1 MRIFTVSDLHVDFAE
16 NFEWLK
22 QLSTAD
28 YKDDALITAGDISHN
43 MHELTEVL
51 KILSSKFSRVFFV
64 PGNHELWMHNS
75 DWHDSVHKFEVIL
88 KNCDKYN
95 ILYRPEKLGEHD
107 VNPAW
112 VVPLF
117 SWYTQPDEGDDSLYL
132 DKPGEDSS
140 NRMWS
145 DNLYI
150 KWPDDGQ
157 ETFKPVQFFL
167 EKNKKYLQEN
177 FDSPVISFSHFLPR
191 QEVMFRG
198 GIRPSAELIKKYD
211 RRPAFNFS
219 RVAGSSLIEKQLRQ
233 IDSYIHIHGHQH
245 LNRDMII
252 HGVRYFSN
260 CLGYPAERRRGQIF
274 NAGLMK
280 IWDTA
285 SEISSYAGNAE

>member
-1 MRIFTVSDLHVDFAE
+1 MRIFAVSDLHMDFTE

-22 QLSTAD
+22 QLSNTD

-43 MHELTEVL
+43 MLELTEVL
-51 KILSSKFSRVFFV
+51 KILSSKFSSVFFV

-75 DWHDSVHKFEVIL
+75 GWRDSLHKFEAVLDICGDL
-88 KNCDKYN
+88 N
-95 ILYRPEKLGEHD
+95 ILYRPAKLGEKD
-107 VNPAW
+107 RNPVW
-112 VVPLF
+112 IVPLF
-117 SWYTQPDEGDDSLYL
+117 SWYTQPGEGDDSLYL
-132 DKPGEDSS
+132 NKPGEDSS

-145 DNLYI
+145 DNSYI
-150 KWPDDGQ
+150 KWPDNGPVR
-157 ETFKPVQFFL
+157 FKPAQFFL
-167 EKNKKYLQEN
+167 EKNKKYLQDS

-191 QEVMFRG
+191 QEVMFSA
-198 GIRPSAELIKKYD
+198 GIQPSTEINKKYD

-252 HGVRYFSN
+252 HGVRYISN

-285 SEISSYAGNAE
+285 TDNIS